1 MHHTGHILSAV
12 ASLFICTTAFA
23 DGGMTGGGGG
33 LVLDRNNPWF
43 MQNTKDVKYCV
54 EVSTD
59 QFSATGDLVQ
69 KSIDGAIRYW
79 NEEYASAV
87 IPVFDTRIEP
97 VRIAAQEFKK
107 VGCGD
112 SPDLV
117 LQFGVMHPGQ
127 EKDIPHSE
135 EFAGATIRTKY
146 DPVNM
151 KGAGYIYISP
161 DRGPWRFKGAP
172 KDIQDFWSYSEG
184 GLLFNVLVH
193 EMGHVF
199 GLQHTEDSV
208 MSERY
213 IEQIMSEF
221 TDYYA
226 KFNDPIPFFKFTRKS
241 IWSWGMSVGAAGMP
255 KKISAFFAVPSE
267 TRGIYFRQAQGN
279 TLAVNIIDENRTET
293 EAGTIYLEKPNA
305 KTYKEA
311 QSIYLPEVNNVFHI
325 PDHYP
330 QPIKLLP
337 GPHMEFEVRN
347 GIYISHDGLT
357 RRDLVIGLR
366 PAGPDGLILGGM
378 INGRID
384 MNITDTRLMGKS
396 EMRMRPSIA
405 PGVP

>member
-1 MHHTGHILSAV
+1 MNYTGHVLSAV
-12 ASLFICTTAFA
+12 ASLFICSTSFA

-33 LVLDRNNPWF
+33 LVRDRNNPWF
-43 MQNTKDVKYCV
+43 LQNTSVAKYCV

-59 QFSATGDLVQ
+59 QFSAKADLIQ

-79 NEEYASAV
+79 SEEYASAA

-97 VRIAAQEFKK
+97 VRIATQDFRK

-112 SPDLV
+112 SPDIV
-117 LQFGVMHPGQ
+117 FQFGVMHPGQ

-199 GLQHTEDSV
+199 GLQHTHQSV

-213 IEQIMSEF
+213 IEKIMSGNI
-221 TDYYA
+221 DYYG
-226 KFNDPIPFFKFTRKS
+226 KFHDPVPFFKFTRNS
-241 IWSWGMSVGAAGMP
+241 NWNWGMGGPAGIP
-255 KKISAFFAVPSE
+255 KKASTFFAVPAE
-267 TRGIYFRQAQGN
+267 VRAIYFRQAQGN
-279 TLAVNIIDENRTET
+279 TIIADVLDERSALKR
-293 EAGTIYLEKPNA
+293 AGTIYLERPDA

-311 QSIYLPEVNNVFHI
+311 QSIYLPEGNNVFHI
-325 PDHYP
+325 PDDYD
-330 QPIKLLP
+330 QPIKLLY
-337 GPHMEFEVRN
+337 GPQVEFEVRN
-347 GIYISHDGLT
+347 GVYISRDGQT
-357 RRDLVIGLR
+357 KRDLVIGLA
-366 PAGPDGLILGGM
+366 PGGPDLDILGGV

-384 MNITDTRLMGKS
+384 MNILNAGMKGKS
-396 EMRMRPSIA
+396 EVTMRPTIA
-405 PGVP
+405 PGVR

>member
-97 VRIAAQEFKK
+97 VRIATQDFRK
-107 VGCGD
+107 VGCGE
-112 SPDLV
+112 SPDIV
-117 LQFGVMHPGQ
+117 FQFGVMHPGQ

-172 KDIQDFWSYSEG
+172 KDIQDFWSYGEG

-199 GLQHTEDSV
+199 GLQHTHRSV

-213 IEQIMSEF
+213 IEHIMTEA

-226 KFNDPIPFFKFTRKS
+226 KFNDPMPFFKFNRKS
-241 IWSWGMSVGAAGMP
+241 NWTWGMSTSAGIP
-255 KKISAFFAVPSE
+255 KKASMFFAVPAE
-267 TRGIYFRQAQGN
+267 TRGIYFQQAQGN
-279 TLAVNIIDENRTET
+279 TIAVDMDDESSAPTH
-293 EAGTIYLEKPNA
+293 AGTIYLEKPDA

-311 QSIYLPEVNNVFHI
+311 QSIYLPEGNNVFHI
-325 PDHYP
+325 PDDYDR
-330 QPIKLLP
+330 PIKLLF
-337 GPHMEFEVRN
+337 GPQIEFDVRN
-347 GIYISHDGLT
+347 GVYISRDGKT
-357 RRDLVIGLR
+357 KRDLVIGLA
-366 PAGPDGLILGGM
+366 PGGADLTILGGV

-384 MNITDTRLMGKS
+384 MNILNAGMKGKS
-396 EMRMRPSIA
+396 EVTMRPTIA
-405 PGVP
+405 PGVR

>member
-1 MHHTGHILSAV
+1 MYYKRHILSVV
-12 ASLFICTTAFA
+12 ASLFICSASFA

-33 LVLDRNNPWF
+33 LVRDRNNPWF
-43 MQNTKDVKYCV
+43 LQNTSDVKYCV

-59 QFSATGDLVQ
+59 QFSAKVDLIQ
-69 KSIDGAIRYW
+69 KSIEASIRYW

-97 VRIAAQEFKK
+97 VRIATQEFKK
-107 VGCGD
+107 VGCGE

-117 LQFGVMHPGQ
+117 FQFGVMHPGQ

-135 EFAGATIRTKY
+135 EFAGAAIRTAY

-172 KDIQDFWSYSEG
+172 RGIQDFWSYGEG

-199 GLQHTEDSV
+199 GLQHTQQSV

-213 IEQIMSEF
+213 VEHIMSEF

-226 KFNDPIPFFKFTRKS
+226 QFNDPMPFFKFSRKS
-241 IWSWGMSVGAAGMP
+241 NRNWGMGGHAGIP
-255 KKISAFFAVPSE
+255 KKASIFFAVPAE
-267 TRGIYFRQAQGN
+267 GRGIYFRQSQGN
-279 TLAVNIIDENRTET
+279 TIIADVLDERGTLT
-293 EAGTIYLEKPNA
+293 RAGTIYLERPDA

-311 QSIYLPEVNNVFHI
+311 QSIYLPDGNNVFHV
-325 PDHYP
+325 PDDYGRS
-330 QPIKLLP
+330 IKLLY
-337 GPHMEFEVRN
+337 GPQIEFEVRN
-347 GIYISHDGLT
+347 GVYISHDGQT
-357 RRDLVIGLR
+357 KRNLVIGLA
-366 PAGPDGLILGGM
+366 PGGPDLDILGGV
-378 INGRID
+378 IDGRID
-384 MNITDTRLMGKS
+384 MDILDTSMKGKS
-396 EMRMRPSIA
+396 ERRMRPSIA
-405 PGVP
+405 PGAR

>member
-1 MHHTGHILSAV
+1 MNHRGHILSAV
-12 ASLFICTTAFA
+12 ASLFFCSTSFA
-23 DGGMTGGGGG
+23 DSGMTGGGGG

-59 QFSATGDLVQ
+59 QFSATGNLIQ

-87 IPVFDTRIEP
+87 IPIFDTRIEP
-97 VRIAAQEFKK
+97 VRIATQEFKK

-117 LQFGVMHPGQ
+117 FQFGVMHPGQ

-172 KDIQDFWSYSEG
+172 KDIQDFWSYGEG

-199 GLQHTEDSV
+199 GLQHTQQSV

-213 IEQIMSEF
+213 IENIMSED
-221 TDYYA
+221 TDWYA
-226 KFNDPIPFFKFTRKS
+226 SHFDPMPFFKFSRKS
-241 IWSWGMSVGAAGMP
+241 NWYWGMGAPAGIP
-255 KKISAFFAVPSE
+255 KKSSTFFAVPSE
-267 TRGIYFRQAQGN
+267 VRWIVFRQAQGN
-279 TLAVNIIDENRTET
+279 TIAVDIYDENATKS
-293 EAGTIYLEKPNA
+293 EAGTIYLEKPDA

-311 QSIYLPEVNNVFHI
+311 QSIYLPEGNNVFHV
-325 PDHYP
+325 PDDYDR
-330 QPIKLLP
+330 PIKLLF
-337 GPHMEFEVRN
+337 GPQIEFEVRN
-347 GIYISHDGLT
+347 GVYISRDGQT
-357 RRDLVIGLR
+357 RRDLVIGLA
-366 PAGPDGLILGGM
+366 PGGPDLDILGGV

-384 MNITDTRLMGKS
+384 MNIMDGGMKGKS
-396 EMRMRPSIA
+396 EMRMGPSIA
-405 PGVP
+405 PGAR